1 MIAVVISVPSLLFLI
16 QEYYLFLL
24 IVYNQNFFYGFYN
37 TFVYAFIF
45 MLYITRRK
53 KIKHINSMFMF
64 IDFFAFIFT
73 CFVVITFM
81 FCYYLYALLC
91 MKYYFFGFLL
101 NCSLVLCFLFSISLY
116 LSYLLTMDYTHISS
130 KPMLTKLPHLH
141 LQRSLFIIT
150 C

>member
-1 MIAVVISVPSLLFLI
+1 
-16 QEYYLFLL
+16 
-24 IVYNQNFFYGFYN
+24 
-37 TFVYAFIF
+37 
-45 MLYITRRK
+45 MLYNNRKK

-101 NCSLVLCFLFSISLY
+101 NCSLVLFFLFSIPLY
-116 LSYLLTMDYTHISS
+116 LSYLLTMDYTHMSS
-130 KPMLTKLPHLH
+130 
-141 LQRSLFIIT
+141 
-150 C
+150 

>member
-1 MIAVVISVPSLLFLI
+1 MDVII
-16 QEYYLFLL
+16 H
-24 IVYNQNFFYGFYN
+24 
-37 TFVYAFIF
+37 
-45 MLYITRRK
+45 LYILSFLCCILLEEK
-53 KIKHINSMFMF
+53 KIKHINAMFMF

-73 CFVVITFM
+73 CCVVTSITLM
-81 FCYYLYALLC
+81 FCYYYLYALLC

-101 NCSLVLCFLFSISLY
+101 NCSLVLCFVFSISLY
-116 LSYLLTMDYTHISS
+116 LSYLLTMDDTHISS